1 MGRANTSS
9 GVSVEVPLNV
19 QEELDNTDKTLQ

>member
-1 MGRANTSS
+1 MERANTSS